1 MKPKVTVG
9 LCVRNCEDLIK
20 EAIDSIIDQDFPH
33 KLMEL
38 IIVDGY
44 SEDNTL
50 SVLKE
55 SLEKTDLRHKIF
67 YENEGLG
74 RARQIVVDN
83 AGGDYIVWVD
93 GDMVLSKDFVRRQVE
108 FMDQNPKVGIAK
120 GKCELTPGA
129 NLVATLEIYS
139 RAASKMVDFNDKV
152 RARFKSMG
160 TSGCIYRVK
169 AIRQVGGF
177 DENIKGYGEDL
188 DAEYR
193 IRTIGW
199 LLFMTDVQYRDYERH
214 GLTWKNLW
222 CRYLRRGYDMLQF
235 AHKNKGAIDLHKMLP
250 PAAFLGGLFHSVT
263 IYKLTRRKVAFLL
276 PLQCALKS
284 VAWCLGFVRSS
295 LDSYK
300 NPIAKSSID

>member
-1 MKPKVTVG
+1 MRPKVTVG
-9 LCVRNCEDLIK
+9 VCVRNCEDFIK
-20 EAIDSIIDQDFPH
+20 EAIDSIIGQDFPH
-33 KLMEL
+33 ELMEL

-44 SEDNTL
+44 SEDKTL

-93 GDMVLSKDFVRRQVE
+93 GDMVLSRDFVRKQVE
-108 FMDQNPKVGIAK
+108 FMERNPEVGIAK
-120 GKCELTPGA
+120 GKYGLTPGA
-129 NLVATLEIYS
+129 NWIATLEIYS
-139 RAASKMVDFNDKV
+139 RAASKMVDFNDK
-152 RARFKSMG
+152 ATSRFKSMG

-188 DAEYR
+188 DAEIR
-193 IRTIGW
+193 IRAVGW
-199 LLFMTDVQYRDYERH
+199 LLFMTDVTYRDYERH
-214 GLTWKNLW
+214 GLTGKDLW
-222 CRYLRRGYDMLQF
+222 LKYLRRGYDIHHF
-235 AHKNKGAIDLHKMLP
+235 AHKNKSVIDFHKMLP

-276 PLQCALKS
+276 PLQCALKNT
-284 VAWCLGFVRSS
+284 AWCLGFLRSH
-295 LDSYK
+295 LDSLM
-300 NPIAKSSID
+300 